1 MQNTSYTGRILKQN
15 TVIKVYMQVIQFG
28 VIYSVYTELRINV
41 HCVNQQKQTLSRYS
55 SDTLSNRL
63 STEVVIRNEWDVP
76 IIVQE

>member
-1 MQNTSYTGRILKQN
+1 
-15 TVIKVYMQVIQFG
+15 MQVIQFG

>member
-41 HCVNQQKQTLSRYS
+41 HCVNQQNQTLSRFS
-55 SDTLSNRL
+55 SDTLSKRL

-76 IIVQE
+76 ITVQE